1 MTQVLELQHQHQSF
15 QWIFRLISFRIDWF
29 DLLAIQGILKSL
41 LQHHSLKHQFFGT
54 QPSLLTNS
62 HIHTWLLGKKKKKN
76 YSLYKKYSG
85 PNKPSNIWGP
95 QEEHHCVRN
104 REGGEE
110 KRKGKLD
117 LLAMICM
124 RGMLRVLDLIF
135 HPNRRPWKL
144 WKGNNMAISIVERE
158 RKKRLASGTQIR
170 NWWHASNKR
179 ISWQR

>member
-1 MTQVLELQHQHQSF
+1 MWPKYWSF
-15 QWIFRLISFRIDWF
+15 SISISHSNEYSGWFPLGLTGLIS
-29 DLLAIQGILKSL
+29 LLSKGFSRVFSSTTVWNINSLALSL
-41 LQHHSLKHQFFGT
+41 LYCPT
-54 QPSLLTNS
+54 LTS
-62 HIHTWLLGKKKKKN
+62 IHDYWGKKKKN

-158 RKKRLASGTQIR
+158 RKKRLASGMQIR

>member
-1 MTQVLELQHQHQSF
+1 MWPKYWSF
-15 QWIFRLISFRIDWF
+15 CISISPSNEYSGWFPLGLTGLIS
-29 DLLAIQGILKSL
+29 LLSKGFSRVFSSTTVWNINSLALSL
-41 LQHHSLKHQFFGT
+41 LYCPT
-54 QPSLLTNS
+54 LTS
-62 HIHTWLLGKKKKKN
+62 IHDYWGKKKN
-76 YSLYKKYSG
+76 YSLYKNTVAQTSLATFEDHRKSIIVSG
-85 PNKPSNIWGP
+85 T
-95 QEEHHCVRN
+95 
-104 REGGEE
+104 EGGEE

-135 HPNRRPWKL
+135 QPNRRPWKL

-158 RKKRLASGTQIR
+158 RKKRLVSGTQIR